1 MCIYPHRR
9 NQCIWTWMW
18 LTHEHRWELLMGLK
32 ICGVIRTASW
42 NSIKAFT
49 ALQMSR
55 HPPRTG
61 SQGDKD
67 AMTVS
72 NEAYSKTAIWM
83 ACATHCNLSD
93 GNPIF
98 WYQLIPISHCN
109 TMMDNA
115 TTDYMRTCVFANSHV
130 QSININSNNWNLEVF
145 HMQFMG
151 AVKYSFQHTCLKSQT
166 CKFLLWNH
174 SQCWQDFV
182 QDNPYRKKAKC
193 LWNAVI
199 ASLTLP
205 VEDGFKAKSCKFNI
219 SDKYMYRNRTSA
231 LQVEP
236 RLVHTS
242 RNS

>member
-9 NQCIWTWMW
+9 NQCIWMWMW

-72 NEAYSKTAIWM
+72 NEVYSKTAIWM

-98 WYQLIPISHCN
+98 WYQLIPISHCD

-115 TTDYMRTCVFANSHV
+115 TTDYMRTGVCKQSCSEHKYQQQQLKPGSFPYAIYGSCEVQLSAHLSEISNLQVFA
-130 QSININSNNWNLEVF
+130 
-145 HMQFMG
+145 
-151 AVKYSFQHTCLKSQT
+151 LK
-166 CKFLLWNH
+166 
-174 SQCWQDFV
+174 
-182 QDNPYRKKAKC
+182 P
-193 LWNAVI
+193 
-199 ASLTLP
+199 
-205 VEDGFKAKSCKFNI
+205 
-219 SDKYMYRNRTSA
+219 
-231 LQVEP
+231 
-236 RLVHTS
+236 
-242 RNS
+242 